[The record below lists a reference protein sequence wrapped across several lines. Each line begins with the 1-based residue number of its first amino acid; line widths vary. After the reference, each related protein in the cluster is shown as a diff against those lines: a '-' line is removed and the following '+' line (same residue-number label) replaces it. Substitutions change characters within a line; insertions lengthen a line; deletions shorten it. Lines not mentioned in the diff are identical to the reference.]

1 MCVPCVCVCVRRSV
15 GSGEQLVVKAELS
28 WFGTVVSVADQ
39 VQSLL
44 KRNGRFSR
52 RLLAEAF
59 RCV

>member
-1 MCVPCVCVCVRRSV
+1 V